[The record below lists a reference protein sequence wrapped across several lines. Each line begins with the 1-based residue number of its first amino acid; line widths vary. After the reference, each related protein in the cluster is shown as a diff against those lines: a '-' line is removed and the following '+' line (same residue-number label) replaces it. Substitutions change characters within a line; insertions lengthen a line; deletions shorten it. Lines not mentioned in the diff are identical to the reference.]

1 MRELTTSLIGTAVPS
16 TFHICVM
23 ATILVR
29 GVSSFS
35 NSSMRKLPS
44 SSTGAI

>member
-1 MRELTTSLIGTAVPS
+1 MPRACAMRTISFTGTMVPS
-16 TFHICVM
+16 AFDMWVI

-35 NSSMRKLPS
+35 N
-44 SSTGAI
+44 